1 MKIGCN
7 LWGTKLPK
15 EDGELQFP
23 RGEEKFYPSNLIGM
37 CPREQKATCSLVSNG
52 MSPRQQ
58 KQQPPPFL
66 RALLGT
72 SITL

>member
-7 LWGTKLPK
+7 LWATKLPK
-15 EDGELQFP
+15 EAGELQFP
-23 RGEEKFYPSNLIGM
+23 RGEEKFYPSNLNGM
-37 CPREQKATCSLVSNG
+37 CPREQKATCSLGNNG

-58 KQQPPPFL
+58 KQQPPPLL
-66 RALLGT
+66 RALLRT